1 MIEFVEMKILYIYFH
16 YIKKQDVAEFVP
28 GSCLSLNLS
37 FVRWRFVH
45 VCLKVRS
52 IDQKINT

>member
-1 MIEFVEMKILYIYFH
+1 MIEFEEMKILYIYFH
-16 YIKKQDVAEFVP
+16 YIKKQAVAEFVP

-37 FVRWRFVH
+37 LVRWRFVH

-52 IDQKINT
+52 RDQKI